1 MIYTRVKPLLS
12 LLFLLFFPELNAQLL
27 PEWGIA
33 LKDKEEYLTLKDV
46 IDDGVGNYYAIGS
59 YTNTEIDGSNFE
71 SQGGNRDVILMK
83 LNANGDVLWK
93 KRIGG
98 DDYDYGQ
105 SISFYDGKVYVAA
118 LVRNGFNLNT
128 PYQRGV
134 NEQVL
139 PEEVFSTLLVSYSEE
154 GELLWTK
161 LLDASIEVFPRA
173 LKATDKGLFLTGFFS
188 GDTDFQSLSD
198 SGGVT
203 YSSAAFNR
211 KGFLVRYDLDG
222 NLIWANVL
230 NSDTE
235 VFVQDVAIY
244 EDGLYVTGFY
254 TGKLNTEGEAGSI
267 MNISD
272 SGIEVDNFLIKYDV
286 NGSYVWLR
294 RFGNRDSSEGMSV
307 LARENQIFV
316 SATYEGHINFNTP
329 SLFNGVNELS
339 TTEREAFIAS
349 YDSLGNLGWFNAF
362 GPIYSGTTSK
372 LKSVDNRLYINANT
386 SIGDS
391 LIFYTPDNSVA
402 ASYGLNSDHSNGLI
416 ASYLLSGTFLSCR
429 IFESSE
435 FSFLRAYQP
444 TSEGLVTFNDIES
457 ELTISDLNQEIEDSL
472 YSKSAR
478 LLQSH
483 FVNELVPNWQNSY
496 GDSQISG
503 GYESMAIATD
513 GFGNTYTTGYF
524 HEEVKFG
531 SLPVLYSQGGKDIFI
546 IKQDSEGTPIWS
558 RRAGGTGDD
567 EPQDITFSDGYVY
580 VTGSFENTANFSSP
594 YSAGTNE
601 ITSAGGTDIFLW
613 KGRQLDG
620 YIFMLRR
627 AGGVLDDIGK
637 GIAVL
642 NSEIFV
648 TGKFMVTANFNTP
661 SAIGSNQIAS
671 AGGTDAFLVKYSS
684 SGDVN
689 GIRRAGGT
697 GDDAGISLSIS
708 NSDVYVGGFFEDTA
722 NFNTPSAL
730 GSNEL
735 VSAGLKDVFLAKY
748 NSSGTLNYIR
758 RGGGVDDDQLLDI
771 ATYKGNV
778 YMTGFFTDEAFFPGV
793 LLSGPALVS
802 AGQRD
807 AFLVKYSSGGIPMW
821 RRRAGGTINDGGT
834 SLAIEN
840 GTVNLVGFF
849 RNTIDFNNFTEV
861 WPETYLSDGLRDIF
875 VTRFSTAGTLLS
887 TKRAGGIGDDFP
899 RGVAF
904 DGYNS
909 FLCGFG
915 TEQMNFNTPS
925 NNSTHFISPQGDPYA
940 FMAAFLWT
948 DKYHFSKIQGRE
960 TNGVIY
966 TDDMVVD
973 ELGSSY
979 IVGRYTDVI
988 NIGDLELQNSEEDKD
1003 CFFLLKLDAS
1013 AKPLWLKEVAKATSA
1028 NNAKLEYYEGQLFMH
1043 VSVDYDSLF
1052 IHSGASTLNVIGN
1065 HLLWFDT
1072 TGTYLSKVKV
1082 YEEVTDMAG
1091 AGGNIYLYGGF
1102 SDTLY
1107 FENAGVKDSLLISED
1122 NRDAFLLNYNQNGNL
1137 NWAKRFGGENSD
1149 YGYKVEAFVNRI
1161 YISGTFKD
1169 SINFKTP
1176 SLYDTN
1182 KLYESAYEGV
1192 FLAALDLSGNLV
1204 WARRQDASFANDLN
1218 KSSLVP
1224 HDNGLYAINQTNS
1237 AIVNLSSPYQAG
1249 VDEYDALADG
1259 RIIVQSYDLTGQI
1272 NWVKIIGDTSEYL
1285 YEEVYGTFLG
1295 GELVFGGENNKK
1307 INFSEPY
1314 VHGTMELSGGN
1325 SYLCSFNTS
1334 GDLRWYQGQGG
1345 IGNDVVNKLVS
1356 QGSSLYALT
1365 DISEFLESSNNSFKP
1380 KNNEKLAVIKF
1391 SPCGTISNLQS
1402 TAGDINLGY
1411 HFISGNNLT
1420 ASNDITAQAEVEYK
1434 ADAIVLEPGF
1444 SALSGTVFM
1453 AHPEGCN

>member
-1 MIYTRVKPLLS
+1 MIHTRVKPLLS

-27 PEWGIA
+27 PEWGIG
-33 LKDKEEYLTLKDV
+33 LKENTEELRINDV
-46 IDDGVGNYYAIGS
+46 VDDGAGNYYALGS
-59 YTNTEIDGSNFE
+59 YINTELDGLTFE
-71 SQGGNRDVILMK
+71 SQGSAYDAILLKM
-83 LNANGDVLWK
+83 NNDGDILWK

-98 DDYDYGQ
+98 DNYDSGLALSY
-105 SISFYDGKVYVAA
+105 YDGKIYIAA
-118 LVRNGFNLNT
+118 MVQNGFNLNT
-128 PYQRGV
+128 PYKRGV
-134 NEQVL
+134 SDQVL
-139 PEEVFSTLLVSYSEE
+139 PEDVFSTLLVSYSQE
-154 GELLWTK
+154 GELLWSK

-173 LKATDKGLFLTGFFS
+173 IKATDKGLFLTGFFS
-188 GDTDFQSLSD
+188 GDTDFQSVSD

-203 YSSAAFNR
+203 YSSTDFTR
-211 KGFLVRYDLDG
+211 KGFLVRYDLNG

-272 SGIEVDNFLIKYDV
+272 SGIDVDNFLIKYDV

-294 RFGNRDSSEGMSV
+294 RFGNQDSFEGMSV
-307 LARENQIFV
+307 LALENQILV
-316 SATYEGHINFNTP
+316 SSEYEGHINFNTP
-329 SLFNGVNELS
+329 SLFNGANELS
-339 TTEREAFIAS
+339 STEPETFIAS
-349 YDSLGNLGWFNAF
+349 YDSLGNIDWISRF
-362 GPIYSGTTSK
+362 GPTSFGSAGK
-372 LKSVDNRLYINANT
+372 LKSIDNRLYLSSNSSSNT
-386 SIGDS
+386 LNFSMPYDAS
-391 LIFYTPDNSVA
+391 KLSYSVSPDA
-402 ASYGLNSDHSNGLI
+402 RNGFI
-416 ASYLLSGTFLSCR
+416 AEYLLNGTFLSCR
-429 IFESSE
+429 IFKSSE
-435 FSFLRAYQP
+435 PSYIRGYHA
-444 TSEGLVTFNDIES
+444 TSEGLVTFGDIEND
-457 ELTISDLNQEIEDSL
+457 LVINDLNEEKEDSL
-472 YSKSAR
+472 FTESPK

-483 FVNELVPNWQNSY
+483 FVNELVPNWQKSY
-496 GDSQISG
+496 GDAQISG
-503 GYESMAIATD
+503 GYEAMAIATD

-524 HEEVKFG
+524 HDEVKFG

-546 IKQDSEGTPIWS
+546 LKQDSEGTPIWS
-558 RRAGGTGDD
+558 RRAGGIGED

-594 YSAGTNE
+594 YSAGNNE
-601 ITSAGGTDIFLW
+601 ITSEGGTDIFVW

-620 YIFMLRR
+620 FLFMLRR

-642 NSEIFV
+642 NSEIYV

-671 AGGTDAFLVKYSS
+671 AGGTDVFLVKYTSTGS
-684 SGDVN
+684 ISWLK
-689 GIRRAGGT
+689 RAGGT
-697 GDDAGISLSIS
+697 GDDSGNSVGLSTS
-708 NSDVYVGGFFEDTA
+708 VVYIGGFFEDTA
-722 NFNTPSAL
+722 NFNSPSAL

-735 VSAGLKDVFLAKY
+735 VSAGLKDIFLAKY
-748 NSSGTLNYIR
+748 STSGALNFIRRAGGTL
-758 RGGGVDDDQLLDI
+758 DDQLGDI
-771 ATYKGNV
+771 ATYEGDI
-778 YMTGFFTDEAFFPGV
+778 YLTGFFTDEAYFPSPSITGA
-793 LLSGPALVS
+793 ALIS

-807 AFLVKYSSGGIPMW
+807 AFLVKYSSVGLPQW
-821 RRRAGGTINDGGT
+821 RRRVGGILNDAGT

-840 GTVNLVGFF
+840 ATVNLVGFF

-875 VTRFSTAGTLLS
+875 VTRFSTNGTLLT
-887 TKRAGGIGDDFP
+887 TKRAGGVGDDFP

-925 NNSTHFISPQGDPYA
+925 SNSTHFISPQGDPYA

-1052 IHSGASTLNVIGN
+1052 INSGVSTLSLLGN
-1065 HLLWFDT
+1065 HLIWLDT
-1072 TGTYLSKVKV
+1072 TGTYQFKRRV

-1102 SDTLY
+1102 SEKLY
-1107 FENAGVKDSLLISED
+1107 FENAGIKDSLMISD
-1122 NRDAFLLNYNQNGNL
+1122 NSWDAFLLNYNQSGNL
-1137 NWAKRFGGENSD
+1137 NWAKRFGGEEYDS
-1149 YGYKVEAFVNRI
+1149 GYKVEAFLNRV

-1176 SLYDTN
+1176 SLYDANT
-1182 KLYESAYEGV
+1182 LYESAYEGV

-1224 HDNGLYAINQTNS
+1224 HDNGLYAINQTNN

-1285 YEEVYGTFLG
+1285 YEEVYGAFLG

-1314 VHGTMELSGGN
+1314 VHGTMELSGRN

-1334 GDLRWYQGQGG
+1334 GDLQWYQGQGG

-1380 KNNEKLAVIKF
+1380 NNNEKLAVIKF

-1411 HFISGNNLT
+1411 HFISGNSLT
-1420 ASNDITAQAEVEYK
+1420 ASNDITAQAELEYK
-1434 ADAIVLEPGF
+1434 ADAINLEPGF
-1444 SALSGTVFM
+1444 SAMSGTVFM
-1453 AHPEGCN
+1453 AHTGGCN